1 MLRKRKLSLILIA
14 IVSSVYLNGC
24 SKSSAKTNI
33 ETRNYTISIDGE
45 KQYKDESEE
54 EFIQCTEMV
63 NNFINEYGT
72 QDYKSDK
79 LTNMYDYY
87 SKSRRES
94 IDVEA
99 YKLKN
104 KEQEK
109 QYELQV
115 SVDLIEIESAY
126 FYKVNGVTSYTV
138 TAQYISTLN
147 NCNKEYLEAVGLS
160 GNCKFSR
167 NITLK
172 CTLEDGN
179 WKVSEISSIS
189 NREEI
194 S

>member
-1 MLRKRKLSLILIA
+1 MIKKKNLYLILIA
-14 IVSSVYLNGC
+14 VVSSLCLNGC
-24 SKSSAKTNI
+24 GKSPTNENI

-45 KQYKDESEE
+45 KQYIDESEE
-54 EFIQCTEMV
+54 NFIGCTEMA
-63 NNFINEYGT
+63 NNFIKEYGT
-72 QDYKSDK
+72 QDYKNDK